1 MERNKKKEIRSQAST
16 KGDNIYIYIYI
27 YISKEVRGVTG
38 GQNLWPI
45 HGEYN
50 TIVVQNLLVLFF
62 FILIPGKEFEKIT

>member
-1 MERNKKKEIRSQAST
+1 MMERNKKKEIRSQAST
-16 KGDNIYIYIYI
+16 KGDNI